1 MKLHEAIGLEL
12 ERREME
18 ITFEF
23 ACRDDCLG
31 KMVPSDLRQVVAERD
46 RLRERNEALEKDFAY
61 HSELCTIQQARIDEL
76 EGALTAAYQEGWEAG
91 KDTCVVDGDFSHDFK
106 DSSTKALLGG
116 EG

>member
-46 RLRERNEALEKDFAY
+46 RLRERNEALEKA
-61 HSELCTIQQARIDEL
+61 ARDVVERHKRIITKDHAHYGPQKFVDYASDEAR
-76 EGALTAAYQEGWEAG
+76 ALA
-91 KDTCVVDGDFSHDFK
+91 
-106 DSSTKALLGG
+106 ALL
-116 EG
+116 EAEK

>member
-31 KMVPSDLRQVVAERD
+31 KMVPSDLRQ
-46 RLRERNEALEKDFAY
+46 
-61 HSELCTIQQARIDEL
+61 ELPPT
-76 EGALTAAYQEGWEAG
+76 TAALA
-91 KDTCVVDGDFSHDFK
+91 
-106 DSSTKALLGG
+106 ALLQG
-116 EG
+116 EKG